1 MPAPN
6 IDDLL
11 AEFGTKPFTRVD
23 YQRERA
29 TLERQFLTVH
39 GTHAED
45 IDIAIRRGLLPCTD
59 PLVEEWTALQAL
71 APYVGEDMA

>member
-1 MPAPN
+1 MTAPR

-11 AEFGTKPFTRVD
+11 ARFSTESFTITD

-29 TLERQFLTVH
+29 VLERRFLLTH

-45 IDIAIRRGLLPCTD
+45 IDIAIRRGVLPCTD
-59 PLVEEWTALQAL
+59 PLVEEWVALQ
-71 APYVGEDMA
+71 APYVGAEEV